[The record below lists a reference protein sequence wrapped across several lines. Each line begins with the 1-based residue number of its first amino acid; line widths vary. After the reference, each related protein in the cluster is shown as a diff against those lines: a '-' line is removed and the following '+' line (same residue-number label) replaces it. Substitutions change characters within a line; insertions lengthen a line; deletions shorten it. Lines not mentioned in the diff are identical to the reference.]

1 MVTHLKPR
9 CNTKRVTL
17 AALLVLT
24 SCLTAQASSFATNVA
39 IHGASHL
46 VFGATSQQP
55 EKDQQADT
63 KPESPQ
69 SVPEIIPWP
78 LSDLSE
84 AVSQLLEA
92 DYLNDAERSQLRI
105 RHGAWL
111 ESDLT
116 NPALAAAAAVVRGEY
131 SHPSLSDPLA
141 NVEDRAEALIRT
153 GKSAQAADLLKDAK
167 SFRASRLRGEA
178 LLDLGKTDLAV
189 ADFKDAITRALRAVD
204 SIESGKQPAASS
216 DTALTGDEL
225 AEALRCALLLSRWQA
240 PDAPEAVSHKTM
252 LALLAT
258 ARQDLDRLSW
268 KARMVEALLLYEK
281 DKYSEVSK
289 AVAETL
295 ELNPKCAEAYFL
307 YGLMTVDT
315 FDFPRGERLAATLD
329 QLAAPAPSIH
339 AATIRAYIRLRQN
352 EGEMAFEQLK
362 PALAAFPDAPML
374 LAYHAASAAVRFDF
388 AQADQLLADFDVKFP
403 NSPYASF
410 VVGKS
415 MSGSRQYEEAARYLA
430 IAAKRAPHWAEPVV
444 ELGLSEFQAGRNDAA
459 LSALLSATT
468 LDPQNNR
475 AVNSLTLL
483 QELSTYVNIESE
495 HFIVRCKPGV
505 DEVVAREMLE
515 PLEEIFT
522 RVTGDGRGGIAH
534 KPQHKTVVELYPNHR
549 WFGVR
554 ITGMPQLHTIAAATG
569 PVIAM
574 EAPREGPG
582 HMGAFDWR
590 RVVQHEYTHTVTL
603 SRTKNRLPHWF
614 TEASAVYLEDAP
626 RDYSTIRL
634 LTMAYETDRVFD
646 LDTINI
652 MFVRPKRATDRS
664 QAYAQGHMM
673 YEYIIERFGDKKPL
687 ELMDLYAKGVREQA
701 AFEQTLGV
709 GREAFMEGFKVWMG
723 EKLTGWGM
731 IPTPAHP
738 SIKQLLAL
746 DMDQKKEAVE
756 LKPQQDV
763 PVQDAEV
770 LQPEKIMLGE
780 PNQDELGEPTGE
792 QLAAW
797 RKAYP
802 GNPFV
807 LELLIK
813 MNQSVSMSNP
823 TDEFLALLAEYAAA
837 RPMDPMPHKMLA
849 THYLNSGQGDK
860 AIEHL
865 EYLDIREQSS
875 PGYAVELSRQY
886 AAKGD
891 MQRAMAKASRATQVA
906 PYDATYR
913 EYAATLALRAKSYEA
928 AERHLKALA
937 ALEPSRPEH
946 QKRLEAL
953 SRLRAT
959 VPAQGDK

>member
-1 MVTHLKPR
+1 MTCSSQQR
-9 CNTKRVTL
+9 CGVKTWCVL
-17 AALLVLT
+17 ASLAL
-24 SCLTAQASSFATNVA
+24 SQSWLTAQSSGAFALAKTA
-39 IHGASHL
+39 GSTWA
-46 VFGATSQQP
+46 QP
-55 EKDQQADT
+55 ENKQPEPKEAADT
-63 KPESPQ
+63 
-69 SVPEIIPWP
+69 VPEIIPWP

-84 AVSQLLEA
+84 AVSQLLEV
-92 DYLNDAERSQLRI
+92 DYLNDAERSQLRV
-105 RHGAWL
+105 RHGAWV

-131 SHPSLSDPLA
+131 SHPSLSDPVSLP
-141 NVEDRAEALIRT
+141 EDRAEALIRI
-153 GKSAQAADLLKDAK
+153 GKSEQAIEILKESK

-178 LLDLGKTDLAV
+178 LLDVGKLDEAI
-189 ADFKDAITRALRAVD
+189 ASYKGAITAALRAVD
-204 SIESGKQPAASS
+204 AIQSGKMPVAAQGAQV
-216 DTALTGDEL
+216 DAVLTGDEL
-225 AEALRCALLLSRWQA
+225 AEALRCALLLSRLQP
-240 PDAPEAVSHKTM
+240 PDAPDSVSHRTM
-252 LALLAT
+252 LTLLAT

-268 KARMVEALLLYEK
+268 KARLIEALLLYEK

-307 YGLMTVDT
+307 LGLMTVDT

-329 QLAAPAPSIH
+329 QLASPAPSIH

-352 EGEMAFEQLK
+352 EGELALAQLA
-362 PALAAFPDAPML
+362 PALVAYPNAPML
-374 LAYHAASAAVRFDF
+374 LAYRAACAAVRFDF
-388 AQADQLLADFDVKFP
+388 AKADELLADFDSKFP
-403 NSPYASF
+403 GSPYASF

-430 IAAKRAPHWAEPVV
+430 IATERAPYWAEPVV

-522 RVTGDGRGGIAH
+522 RVTGEGRGGIAH
-534 KPQHKTVVELYPNHR
+534 KPQHKTVLELYPNHR

-626 RDYSTIRL
+626 RDYSTIRMM
-634 LTMAYETDRVFD
+634 TMAFETDRIFD

-652 MFVRPKRATDRS
+652 MFVRPKRMTDRS
-664 QAYAQGHMM
+664 QAYAQGHLM
-673 YEYIIERFGDKKPL
+673 YEYIIEKFGDQKPL
-687 ELMDLYAKGVREQA
+687 ELMDLYAQGVREQA

-709 GREAFMEGFKVWMG
+709 GRVAFMEGFKVWMG
-723 EKLTGWGM
+723 DKLKGWGM

-738 SIKQLLAL
+738 SIKQLLAKESG
-746 DMDQKKEAVE
+746 QKNDSGELQSDPIEEPEKPNAQAEEA
-756 LKPQQDV
+756 
-763 PVQDAEV
+763 A
-770 LQPEKIMLGE
+770 QPEKIVFGE
-780 PNQDELGEPTGE
+780 PAEDDAGEPTGE

-807 LELLIK
+807 LELLVK
-813 MNQSVSMSNP
+813 MNLSVSTSNP
-823 TDEFLALLAEYAAA
+823 TEDFLALLAEYAQA
-837 RPMDPMPHKMLA
+837 RPMDPLPHKLLA
-849 THYLNSGQGDK
+849 THYLNSGQGEL

-886 AAKGD
+886 AAKGE
-891 MQRAMAKASRATQVA
+891 MQRAMAKAARATQVA

-913 EYAATLALRAKSYEA
+913 EYAATLALRAKSYEV

-946 QKRLEAL
+946 QRRLEAL
-953 SRLRAT
+953 SKLRAQST
-959 VPAQGDK
+959 K